1 MKKII
6 LLATFLILFVI
17 LFFISVRFYY
27 IRDSKNK
34 IEKLKIDKNIDEE
47 FRIFPKY
54 YINLNGSKDRRKH
67 MEDKIEYY
75 NLKNIKRVKAF
86 EGSKITNLKNG
97 KIDGYSYTS
106 NCKGTPDNKASELA
120 ISMSHIYA
128 INQAYLEGHNSAI
141 IMEDDIDFFLAPK
154 WERKFKDILNEIPDD
169 CDILLLAHNGT
180 GKSGMISIKDFS
192 IRISGVCYLITKKG
206 MEKINKFIDDKH
218 FTFPENLS
226 SIVWDDEIVSEMN
239 IYHTGK
245 SLFLLYN
252 FNFSSERQLE
262 FMFFDNDSYKILNS
276 YL

>member
-6 LLATFLILFVI
+6 IILSIIII

-54 YINLNGSKDRRKH
+54 YINLNRSKDRRKH

-86 EGSKITNLKNG
+86 DGSKITDLKNG
-97 KIDGYSYTS
+97 KIDGYSYKS
-106 NCKGTPDNKASELA
+106 NCKGIPNNKASELA

-128 INQAYLEGHNSAI
+128 INQAYLENHDSAI
-141 IMEDDIDFFLAPK
+141 IMEDDVDFFLCPK
-154 WERKFKDILNEIPDD
+154 WEKNFKDILKEIPED
-169 CDILLLAHNGT
+169 CEILLLANNST
-180 GKSGMISIKDFS
+180 GELKIKSIKDVNT
-192 IRISGVCYLITKKG
+192 RVSGVCYLVTKKG
-206 MEKINKFIDDKH
+206 MEKINKFLNDKQ
-218 FTFPENLS
+218 FIFPENLPRN
-226 SIVWDDEIVSEMN
+226 VWDEQILNRMN

-252 FNFSSERQLE
+252 FNFNSDRTIELLH
-262 FMFFDNDSYKILNS
+262 FDNDSYKILNS